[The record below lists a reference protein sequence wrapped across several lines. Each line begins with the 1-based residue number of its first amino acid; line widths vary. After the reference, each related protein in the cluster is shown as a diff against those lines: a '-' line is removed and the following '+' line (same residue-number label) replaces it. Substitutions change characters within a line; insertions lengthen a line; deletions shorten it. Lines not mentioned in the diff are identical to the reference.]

1 MCFFSSFVEKSLHQN
16 LSEWFPQCMAQIQPY
31 CVTQLCS
38 SVAGIQQSEV
48 GGKSEN
54 EMTEV

>member
-1 MCFFSSFVEKSLHQN
+1 
-16 LSEWFPQCMAQIQPY
+16 MAQIQPY
-31 CVTQLCS
+31 CVTQLYS

-54 EMTEV
+54 EMTEVWREDEMYVNL